1 LKFSG
6 TDGNAPE
13 CSRSEQY
20 RLFTKPSNIKIRN
33 KFEFQIKKAQTDFA
47 QGLGDLT
54 KNNLINRLHLPIQV
68 ILSVLNQN
76 NSFQTCVDSFWH
88 LIYVFKFEVQRS
100 LKKDTL

>member
-1 LKFSG
+1 MPERKTFSG
-6 TDGNAPE
+6 KIPI
-13 CSRSEQY
+13 
-20 RLFTKPSNIKIRN
+20 SNISGLAISEIRN

-68 ILSVLNQN
+68 ILSGLNQN